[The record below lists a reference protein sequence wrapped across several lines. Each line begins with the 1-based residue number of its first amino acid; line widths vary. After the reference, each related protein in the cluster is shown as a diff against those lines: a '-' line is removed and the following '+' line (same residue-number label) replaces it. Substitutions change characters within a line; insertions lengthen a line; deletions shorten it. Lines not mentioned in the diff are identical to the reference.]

1 MLKELCAITVKTYFC
16 VLQETQQGKYDTK
29 YNHLHFIITA
39 VHVKEMWPH
48 IAHMNSS
55 MLI

>member
-39 VHVKEMWPH
+39 VHVKEM
-48 IAHMNSS
+48 
-55 MLI
+55 